1 MNSQNPIT
9 ETQNE
14 NLSGSL
20 KNPTAP
26 QSWQPKP
33 KSPLKRLFILV
44 LLLAG
49 VLGILYA
56 YRLPPFTPNYV
67 ATNNAYVRGKATQ
80 VSPKV
85 AGYVRQ
91 IMVQDY
97 EWVEKGQPLVQIET
111 DQYEMRL
118 AQAQANVKAQEVSL
132 KKIKQA
138 NASAH
143 ANVNVMDANIASA
156 KASLE
161 NAKIAHARM
170 AELVKAQAVS
180 KQEYDNALTN
190 MQKPKPHSP
199 KPSRKKKMPSNKS
212 PMSA

>member
-20 KNPTAP
+20 KNPTTP

-132 KKIKQA
+132 KKNQTSQCVRLRQCECDGREHRIRQSQFGKRQNRPCA
-138 NASAH
+138 YGG
-143 ANVNVMDANIASA
+143 IG
-156 KASLE
+156 
-161 NAKIAHARM
+161 
-170 AELVKAQAVS
+170 
-180 KQEYDNALTN
+180 
-190 MQKPKPHSP
+190 
-199 KPSRKKKMPSNKS
+199 
-212 PMSA
+212 